1 MMIMS
6 TQTDIDWTPTG
17 ELEVLT
23 FDLHCETFAVEA
35 VLVRE
40 ILDLLPVTAVPG
52 ASALVGGVVNFR
64 GKIIPIAD
72 LRPAFGFPAAEPTVD
87 SRIVVIELATANA
100 PIQIG
105 IRADKVHE
113 VATLCRDSSEPPP
126 AVGLHWRRD
135 YIRGMVRRPDGLI
148 VLPNLHAIFNPLLG
162 GQAAPA
168 LASAA

>member
-1 MMIMS
+1 MIMDA
-6 TQTDIDWTPTG
+6 TNDIDWNAAG

-23 FDLHCETFAVEA
+23 FELHCETFAVEA
-35 VLVRE
+35 MIVRE

-52 ASALVGGVVNFR
+52 ANALVDGVVNFR

-87 SRIVVIELATANA
+87 SRIVVIELTTATA

-113 VATLCRDSSEPPP
+113 VATLRRESSEPAP
-126 AVGLHWRRD
+126 AVGLRWRREF
-135 YIRGMVRRPDGLI
+135 IRGMVRRPDSLI
-148 VLPNLHAIFNPLLG
+148 VLPDLGAIFNPLLG
-162 GQAAPA
+162 GRLAPGLAA
-168 LASAA
+168 AA

>member
-1 MMIMS
+1 MMEFAS
-6 TQTDIDWTPTG
+6 DIDWNATG

-40 ILDLLPVTAVPG
+40 ILDLLPVTTVPG
-52 ASALVGGVVNFR
+52 ANPLVGGVVNFR

-72 LRPAFGFPAAEPTVD
+72 LRPAFGFPAAGATVD
-87 SRIVVIELATANA
+87 SRIVVIELATTNA

-113 VATLCRDSSEPPP
+113 VATLHRDSSEPPP
-126 AVGLHWRRD
+126 AVGLRWRRD
-135 YIRGMVRRPDGLI
+135 FIRGMVRRPDGLI
-148 VLPNLHAIFNPLLG
+148 VLPNLHAIFDPLLG
-162 GQAAPA
+162 SHATLGLAA
-168 LASAA
+168 AA